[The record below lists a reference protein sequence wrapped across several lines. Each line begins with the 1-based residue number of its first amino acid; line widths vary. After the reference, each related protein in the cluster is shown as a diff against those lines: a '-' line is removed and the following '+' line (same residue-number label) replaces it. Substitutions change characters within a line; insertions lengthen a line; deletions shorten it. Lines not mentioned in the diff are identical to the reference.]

1 MPTVDEVHA
10 SLVDSE
16 LMSGPDADG
25 KIAAWRE
32 ASGEKEDDRGDRLV
46 DWLVGQTELT
56 EFQAAAIKAGH
67 KGPFMLG
74 PYRVQQRIMAG
85 NLGSVYRAVHVE
97 LDQPVSLKV
106 FPSDLKDDEERLA
119 RMQREARASVELDHP
134 NILRTFQIGSV
145 GEVYYLAFQDLLGE
159 TLQQRLDRD
168 GAMEPAEAARLL
180 RDAAAALGHLH
191 EKGFVHRDVRPANM
205 WITPGGVLKLMEFG
219 GVSAAIEGLEDDE
232 ATTSDTVIGSID
244 YMAPEQAADAHAAD
258 NRSDIYSL
266 GCTAYHCLA
275 GEKPFR
281 EKNATRL
288 AMKHATELP
297 PALKE
302 WIPGVPEKLSD
313 AVDSMLAKS
322 PAERFQNAQDV
333 IWALEEHFDTS
344 DKRSDE
350 TLQVSQEFLS
360 WAGSPENPD
369 QERVHEARS
378 PKLAGFLHWLADRHP
393 AE

>member
-1 MPTVDEVHA
+1 MPTVDEIHA
-10 SLVDSE
+10 GLVETE
-16 LMSGPDADG
+16 LMSGDEADRHV
-25 KIAAWRE
+25 AAWRE
-32 ASGEKEDDRGDRLV
+32 ASGEKSDDAGDALAEY
-46 DWLVGQTELT
+46 LVGQSELT
-56 EFQAAAIKAGH
+56 EFQAAALKAGH

-74 PYRVQQRIMAG
+74 PYRVKQRIVVGSLG
-85 NLGSVYRAVHVE
+85 NVYRAVHEE

-134 NILRTFQIGSV
+134 NIIRSFQIGSV
-145 GEVYYLAFQDLLGE
+145 GDIYYLAFQDLLGE

-180 RDAAAALGHLH
+180 RDAAAALVHLK

-219 GVSAAIEGLEDDE
+219 GASAAIEGMEEDI
-232 ATTSDTVIGSID
+232 TTSDTVIGSID

-258 NRSDIYSL
+258 HRSDIYSL
-266 GCTAYHCLA
+266 GCTAYHCLS

-281 EKNATRL
+281 EKNPIRL
-288 AMKHATELP
+288 AMKHAMELP

-313 AVDSMLAKS
+313 AVDGMLAKD
-322 PAERFQNAQDV
+322 PGERFQNAQDV
-333 IWALEEHFDTS
+333 VWALEEHFDTS
-344 DKRSDE
+344 E
-350 TLQVSQEFLS
+350 TRDDDSAQASPEFLQ
-360 WAGSPENPD
+360 WVGSGESPD
-369 QERVHEARS
+369 KDRKQEARS
-378 PKLAGFLHWLADRHP
+378 PELATFMHWLADRHP
-393 AE
+393 GE